1 MSFNPVEKSHYFSIT
16 FLSLFSG
23 RELIDLN
30 FSRMIL
36 PPAPLPWAPD
46 SIIALPLGNE

>member
-1 MSFNPVEKSHYFSIT
+1 MSFNPVEKSHYFAII
-16 FLSLFSG
+16 FPSLFSG

-36 PPAPLPWAPD
+36 PPPFPRGPH
-46 SIIALPLGNE
+46 SIIALPSGNE